1 MPGRLTAPLRVLVL
15 SIAALIT
22 PAALVAQAETPESV
36 TLDYLDAMRRRDW
49 NDIARLTHPDAFG
62 ELRALLQPLFESSLP
77 EADDFRQQFLG
88 VRTLGE
94 AQALTDTTVF
104 INFLR
109 FVGERVPAL
118 EDESRRAV
126 TEPVGHFVHADTAY
140 VVYRSTTTMQ
150 GMPISTLS
158 VFSLRQ
164 VGDTWRGLLTGDFTA
179 LATALRQ
186 ALGG

>member
-1 MPGRLTAPLRVLVL
+1 MLVL
-15 SIAALIT
+15 SIAALIVPT
-22 PAALVAQAETPESV
+22 ALVAQADTPESV
-36 TLDYLDAMRRRDW
+36 TLEYLDAMRERDW
-49 NDIARLTHPDAFG
+49 NRIARLTHPDAFG
-62 ELRALLQPLFESSLP
+62 ELRELLHPLFESRLP

-109 FVGERVPAL
+109 FMGERVPAL
-118 EDESRRAV
+118 EDASRRAV
-126 TEPVGHFVHADTAY
+126 IEPIGHIVQADTAY

-150 GMPISTLS
+150 GMPISTMA

-164 VGDTWRGLLTGDFTA
+164 VGETWRGLLTGDFTA